1 MTRAQRAAE
10 LAAVLSADMHE
21 GHSATTMARVG
32 AQLHPP
38 HVVAEDAIALLRIGA
53 SVSRWAVRACNG
65 EGHRET
71 VATYDKFGAYAGD
84 RWSWA
89 WDDADTAAMDKAD
102 ARALKRASEIAAR
115 YGATVEIGG
124 DPRGY
129 VLRLHLAS
137 GRKNG
142 WGEGWGVA

>member
-1 MTRAQRAAE
+1 MSKAKQAAE
-10 LAAVLSADMHE
+10 LAAVLSTEMHE
-21 GHSATTMARVG
+21 GHSATIKARAG

-38 HVVAEDAIALLRIGA
+38 HVVAGDALALLRIGA

-65 EGHRET
+65 EGRGHWDGPSGRY
-71 VATYDKFGAYAGD
+71 V
-84 RWSWA
+84 WSWDET
-89 WDDADTAAMDKAD
+89 DDAAKEKAD

-115 YGATVEIGG
+115 YGATVKIGG
-124 DPRGY
+124 DPRGF

>member
-1 MTRAQRAAE
+1 MSKAKQAAE
-10 LAAVLSADMHE
+10 LAAVLSTEMHE
-21 GHSATTMARVG
+21 GHSATIKARVG

-38 HVVAEDAIALLRIGA
+38 HVVAADALALLRIGA
-53 SVSRWAVRACNG
+53 SVARWAVRACNG
-65 EGHRET
+65 EGREWHQWPNGGGSY
-71 VATYDKFGAYAGD
+71 VWGNA
-84 RWSWA
+84 
-89 WDDADTAAMDKAD
+89 DDAAKEKAD
-102 ARALKRASEIAAR
+102 ARALAKASEIAAR

>member
-1 MTRAQRAAE
+1 MSKVKQAAE
-10 LAAVLSADMHE
+10 LAAVLSTEMHE
-21 GHSATTMARVG
+21 GHGATTKARVG

-38 HVVAEDAIALLRIGA
+38 HVVAADALALLRIGA
-53 SVSRWAVRACNG
+53 SVARWAVRACNG
-65 EGHRET
+65 EGHHTFMPAGPYNQTART
-71 VATYDKFGAYAGD
+71 V
-84 RWSWA
+84 WA
-89 WDDADTAAMDKAD
+89 WDAEDDAAKDRAD
-102 ARALKRASEIAAR
+102 ARALKRASDIAAR

-137 GRKNG
+137 GRKNC